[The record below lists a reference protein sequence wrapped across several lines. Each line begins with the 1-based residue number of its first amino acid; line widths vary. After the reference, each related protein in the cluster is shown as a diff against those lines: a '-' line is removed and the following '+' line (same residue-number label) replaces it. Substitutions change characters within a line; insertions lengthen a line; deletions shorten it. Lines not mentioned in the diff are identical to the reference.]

1 MKRALFVMALSIL
14 CSAACGGPASA
25 AAAKL
30 PDKPV
35 GAERSFVRNVTATLE
50 KLYPTTRAAKAAGY
64 FRFTNEDR
72 TGAISYVNPS
82 YWNSDL
88 QHPSQ
93 LWYSA
98 AGRLLG
104 ADYSV
109 PMARSTA
116 KPVRWGVNP
125 SRWFKFPAH
134 VHWDVR
140 LPNGSKTYDNATSV
154 KKFTAA
160 GGNVAHPS
168 AAAVVKMRKAANAG
182 EVTHVF
188 AFPNLWDL
196 ELWVVPNPDGAFAS
210 SDPLVHPSKRAAS
223 GMM

>member
-1 MKRALFVMALSIL
+1 MQRSFFVVALLALGPFLS
-14 CSAACGGPASA
+14 GGPAA
-25 AAAKL
+25 AAVKV

-35 GAERSFVRNVTATLE
+35 GAEAAFVRNVTSTLNGLYAT
-50 KLYPTTRAAKAAGY
+50 TASAKAAGY
-64 FRFTNEDR
+64 FRYTKEDR

-98 AGRLLG
+98 SGQLLG

-109 PMARSTA
+109 PIAQSPA
-116 KPVRWGVNP
+116 KPNRWGVNP
-125 SRWFKFPAH
+125 ARWFKFGAH
-134 VHWDVR
+134 VHWDVQ
-140 LPNGSKTYDNATSV
+140 LPNGTKTYDNATSV

-160 GGNVAHPS
+160 GGSIADPD
-168 AAAVVKMRKAANAG
+168 AAAIVKMGKVANAG

-196 ELWVVPNPDGAFAS
+196 ELWVVPNPNGAFAKK
-210 SDPLVHPSKRAAS
+210 DPLVHPTKGAGS